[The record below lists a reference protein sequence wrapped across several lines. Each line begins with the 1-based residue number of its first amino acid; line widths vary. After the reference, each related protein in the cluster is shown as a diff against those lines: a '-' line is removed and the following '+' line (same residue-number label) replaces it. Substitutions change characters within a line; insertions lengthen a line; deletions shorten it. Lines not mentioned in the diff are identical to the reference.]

1 MVLACAGSGHNM
13 LRIYAIQHV
22 EGLNHVWQ
30 GMIINIV
37 RIKSSGWSTME
48 EVVEVV
54 AQYAFK
60 RASVM
65 IKKVASSCV
74 G

>member
-1 MVLACAGSGHNM
+1 M

-22 EGLNHVWQ
+22 EGLNHVRK
-30 GMIINIV
+30 GMMIIML

-54 AQYAFK
+54 VQ
-60 RASVM
+60 
-65 IKKVASSCV
+65 
-74 G
+74 